1 MHQGFGFTVPV
12 SPGRAQ
18 QLTLKKA
25 MATVQRWGFPGGAR
39 GKESICQCRRLRK
52 REFDLWIGKIPW
64 RRKWQPTPVFLPGK
78 SMDRGAWLATVHAVT
93 KSWTWLSMSINYKQ
107 PRVAASVKREISP
120 LFHLLW
126 FSYCGPLHRF
136 LFVCFF
142 FFVIVLF
149 VFCPHCTIWG
159 ILAPWSGIGEQPMLP
174 AVKGQ
179 SANHWTTRKSPS
191 HI

>member
-136 LFVCFF
+136 LFVC
-142 FFVIVLF
+142 LF
-149 VFCPHCTIWG
+149 VCNCFVCF
-159 ILAPWSGIGEQPMLP
+159 LP
-174 AVKGQ
+174 TLHNLRDL
-179 SANHWTTRKSPS
+179 SSLIRYRWTTHAACSERTEC
-191 HI
+191 